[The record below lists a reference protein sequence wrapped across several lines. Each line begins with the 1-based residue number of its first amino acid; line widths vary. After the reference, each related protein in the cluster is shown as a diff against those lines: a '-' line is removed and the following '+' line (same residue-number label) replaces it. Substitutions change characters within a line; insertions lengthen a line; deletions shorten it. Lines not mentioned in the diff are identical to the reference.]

1 MSSGGFQGG
10 RPPGSQPSPA
20 LTKERA
26 PAVVQAAVDER
37 DAIQANLLELD
48 GSFGKRLLEGA
59 TLSGETKRRW
69 EAAAAGLA
77 NLWQIYS
84 AYSAVIDRAAEA
96 VKGRLGP
103 GELAG
108 ITGLLTGPSIQLAA
122 GPAPLGGRDLADSG
136 REDLTVVAAVTRMR
150 RAFGQITEVVSAAEQ
165 VWNDLTGKLD
175 AVTAELSRVTPLA
188 ASLADEALTGNLA
201 AAQSKLIRLRDT
213 LSSDPL
219 SLWHAGVA
227 RTVGTVDTSGADR
240 LQDRVTAAATR
251 VDELVR
257 LRDDARQRI
266 AEVATAAAAARAAYE
281 DAAAAWQ
288 RAAAK
293 ITAQALPAEP
303 VDLADLS
310 VRLADLD
317 RMLAAGRWSR
327 LAAELDEIERDLGA
341 VTASF
346 RDTERTVVGVMS
358 RRDELRGLLGA
369 YQAKAARLGAAE
381 DPGLTERYDRARGL
395 LWTAPCDLAAAADAV
410 ASYQQGV
417 LALGGS
423 PR

>member
-1 MSSGGFQGG
+1 MST
-10 RPPGSQPSPA
+10 PA

-26 PAVVQAAVDER
+26 PAVVQAAVAER

-59 TLSGETKRRW
+59 ALSGETRRRW
-69 EAAAAGLA
+69 EATAVSLA
-77 NLWQIYS
+77 SLWQIYS

-96 VKGRLGP
+96 AGGHLGAR
-103 GELAG
+103 ELAG
-108 ITGLLTGPSIQLAA
+108 INQLLTGPSVQLTG
-122 GPAPLGGRDLADSG
+122 GPAPLAGRDLADSG
-136 REDLTVVAAVTRMR
+136 REELTVVAAVTRMR

-165 VWNDLTGKLD
+165 VWNEMTGKLD
-175 AVTAELSRVTPLA
+175 ALAAELARAMPLA

-201 AAQSKLIRLRDT
+201 AAQSKLNRLRDT

-219 SLWHAGVA
+219 SLWRGGPNKSADA
-227 RTVGTVDTSGADR
+227 VDTSGADR
-240 LQDRVTAAATR
+240 LQERVAAAVTR

-257 LRDDARQRI
+257 LRDDARQRVT
-266 AEVATAAAAARAAYE
+266 EVTTAAAAARAAYE

-288 RAAAK
+288 RAASK
-293 ITAQALPAEP
+293 ITPEALPAQP
-303 VDLADLS
+303 SGLADLTL
-310 VRLADLD
+310 RLADLD
-317 RMLAAGRWSR
+317 TLLAGGRWTR
-327 LAAELDEIERDLGA
+327 LASELDEIERD
-341 VTASF
+341 TAAATAAF
-346 RDTERTVVGVMS
+346 RDTERTVVAALS

-410 ASYQQGV
+410 TGYQQAV
-417 LALGGS
+417 LALGG
-423 PR
+423 

>member
-1 MSSGGFQGG
+1 MGNPSKK
-10 RPPGSQPSPA
+10 SQQSPVPV
-20 LTKERA
+20 LTKDRA
-26 PAVVQAAVDER
+26 PAAVQAAVAER

-59 TLSGETKRRW
+59 ALSGQTKRRW
-69 EAAAAGLA
+69 EATAATLA

-84 AYSAVIDRAAEA
+84 PYSTVVDQAAEA
-96 VKGRLGP
+96 VKGHLGP
-103 GELAG
+103 RELAG
-108 ITGLLTGPSIQLAA
+108 IANLLNGPSIQLVA
-122 GPAPLGGRDLADSG
+122 GPAPLAGRDLADSG

-150 RAFGQITEVVSAAEQ
+150 RAFGQITEVVAAAEQ
-165 VWNDLTGKLD
+165 VWNEMTGKLD
-175 AVTAELSRVTPLA
+175 AVAAELGRVMPLA
-188 ASLADEALTGNLA
+188 ASLGDEALTGNLA
-201 AAQSKLIRLRDT
+201 AADSKLARLRGT

-219 SLWHAGVA
+219 SLWQGGPDLAA
-227 RTVGTVDTSGADR
+227 GTVDTSGADR
-240 LQDRVTAAATR
+240 LQDRVAAAVTR

-266 AEVATAAAAARAAYE
+266 ADVTTAATAARAAYE

-293 ITAQALPAEP
+293 IAAAALPAEP
-303 VDLADLS
+303 SGLADLT

-317 RMLAAGRWSR
+317 TLLAAGRWTR
-327 LAAELDEIERDLGA
+327 LASELDEVERDLA
-341 VTASF
+341 AATAGF
-346 RDTERTVVGVMS
+346 RDTERTVVAVLGQ
-358 RRDELRGLLGA
+358 RDELRGLLGA

-381 DPGLTERYDRARGL
+381 DPVLAERYDRARGL

-410 ASYQQGV
+410 TGYQQAV
-417 LALGGS
+417 LALGGQ

>member
-1 MSSGGFQGG
+1 MSI
-10 RPPGSQPSPA
+10 PA

-26 PAVVQAAVDER
+26 PAVVQAAVAER

-69 EAAAAGLA
+69 EATAASLA
-77 NLWQIYS
+77 SLWQIYS

-96 VKGRLGP
+96 AGGHLGP
-103 GELAG
+103 RELAW
-108 ITGLLTGPSIQLAA
+108 ITTLLTGPSIELAA
-122 GPAPLGGRDLADSG
+122 GPAPLAGRDLADSG

-165 VWNDLTGKLD
+165 VWNVMTGQLD
-175 AVTAELSRVTPLA
+175 AVAAELVRVTPLA

-201 AAQSKLIRLRDT
+201 AAESKLGRLRGT

-219 SLWHAGVA
+219 SLWQGSATPSA
-227 RTVGTVDTSGADR
+227 GTVDTSGADR
-240 LQDRVTAAATR
+240 LQERVAAAVTR

-257 LRDDARQRI
+257 LRDEARQRI
-266 AEVATAAAAARAAYE
+266 AEVTTAAAAARAAYE
-281 DAAAAWQ
+281 DAAAAWR

-293 ITAQALPAEP
+293 IAPEALPAQP
-303 VDLADLS
+303 PGLADLTI
-310 VRLADLD
+310 RLADLD
-317 RMLAAGRWSR
+317 TLLAAGRWTR
-327 LAAELDEIERDLGA
+327 LASELDEIDRDLATATA
-341 VTASF
+341 VF
-346 RDTERTVVGVMS
+346 RDTERIAVAVMS

-381 DPGLTERYDRARGL
+381 DPGLTERYDRAHGL

-410 ASYQQGV
+410 TGYQQAV
-417 LALGGS
+417 LALGG
-423 PR
+423 